1 MVMDMFAAAATRD
14 RLLHRL
20 RRGMQA
26 GPVACLC
33 ALLLLPL
40 GTCTYAQEPADVVWG
55 HQAWSTE
62 DGLPQNSVHQ
72 ILQTRDG
79 FLWIATEGGV
89 ARFDGA
95 HFKLLNHANTSAF
108 TTDDTCCLAEDAR
121 GALWIGTS
129 DGLIRD
135 WHGTLRRFSTQAGLP
150 SASILS
156 VTAGNDGAVFILTDA
171 GLARVGPD
179 GSVSPLPG
187 GLSGEI
193 TAVASDKD
201 GDLWLATRSAIDRY
215 DPRQRKAVRTV
226 NVPRA
231 WEVTGLESTGDG
243 ALWWRTNSGVSRLL
257 NGKLSSWKTGKTL
270 PGTRVNSL
278 MVDARGSAWI
288 GTNRGLVSLESGT
301 LKLKLFSDLGT
312 SPILSTF
319 EDREGNIWVGT
330 ENSGLA
336 ILRPE
341 KFRQLPGLADRVI
354 TAIVQTNDGTAWVGT
369 RDDGLWRCRDGAVD
383 RAPGA
388 AELASQIILSLAA
401 GNHNDLWVGT
411 PDGLNHLEGDS
422 VHVYTSVDGLPDD
435 FIRSLLVDPDG
446 SLWIGTRRGLAH
458 LQHGQVQTVG
468 RADGLQSDLIG
479 ALLRTPHSAGK
490 SATDSILWVATLG
503 GISRLS
509 STGLTTYTQANG
521 LPGSIITSFAEQFP
535 GTLWIGSRD
544 GGLSE
549 HTRGVFAA
557 LHPQGVPR
565 SIDSLLLDQLGFL
578 WMGTRQGLVR
588 ASAAEL
594 ESCASNSACDLHAH
608 RFGAFDGMPSE
619 EASTIGHPAAWRMQN
634 GDLWFAT
641 RKGVAIVDPAHLHL
655 NKVPPPVV
663 MESFDVDG
671 AAEPTNRQRLKLSP
685 GHASFTFNYAGLSYS
700 APSRV
705 RYRFK
710 LEGFDRNWTDAGN
723 RRTAYYTSLPARYY
737 TFRVQAA
744 NDDGVWNR
752 TGAALSF
759 SITPPFYERIW
770 FYLLLAVGIAAAI
783 YYSHYRRVQRLQA
796 QFQAVLGERSRIAR
810 EIHDTLAQDFVGVSL
825 QLETAVQMLSTS
837 DLAGATEQINQ
848 TRILVREGLQDA
860 RQSIWELRA
869 NTTEDRLPTRLTR
882 LVERASRTG
891 LVAETSITG
900 AYRALDSKLES
911 ELLRIAQE
919 ALTNVIRHAA
929 ATSALLKLEYSTH
942 TVTLSIVDDGT
953 GFEPAEVR
961 GEHYGL
967 QGMRERAA
975 AIRAQFDVHSSRE
988 QGTRIHIVVPT
999 E

>member
-1 MVMDMFAAAATRD
+1 MHDRAEQSERATLRMRRYRQACAA
-14 RLLHRL
+14 
-20 RRGMQA
+20 
-26 GPVACLC
+26 VWLC
-33 ALLLLPL
+33 AFPLLPL
-40 GTCTYAQEPADVVWG
+40 DGLLHAQSAADAAWG

-95 HFKLLNHANTSAF
+95 HFKLFNQADEPAF

-135 WHGTLRRFSTQAGLP
+135 WHGSFRRFSTQAGLP
-150 SASILS
+150 SASILAVS
-156 VTAGNDGAVFILTDA
+156 ASSDGAIFALTDA
-171 GLARVGPD
+171 GFARVAAD
-179 GSVSPLPG
+179 GKAAVLPG
-187 GLSGEI
+187 KPASSV
-193 TAVASDKD
+193 TAMTPGAD
-201 GDLWLATRSAIDRY
+201 GAIWLATHMGIDEY
-215 DPRQRKAVRTV
+215 DPGRQRVVRMV
-226 NVPRA
+226 NVPTA
-231 WEVTGLESTGDG
+231 WEITGMQAAASGT
-243 ALWWRTNSGVSRLL
+243 LWWHTNSSVSQLL
-257 NGKLSSWKTGKTL
+257 NGKLSSWKSGETL

-278 MVDARGSAWI
+278 MVDAGGDAWV
-288 GTNRGLVSLESGT
+288 GTNRGLVSIQSDT
-301 LKLKLFSDLGT
+301 AKLHLFPDLGT
-312 SPILSTF
+312 NPILSTF
-319 EDREGNIWVGT
+319 EDREGNLWVGT
-330 ENSGLA
+330 ENAGLA

-341 KFRQLPGLADRVI
+341 KFRQLAGLADRVI
-354 TAIVQTNDGTAWVGT
+354 TSIVQTSDGTAWIGT
-369 RDDGLWRCRDGAVD
+369 RDDGLWRDRKGTVD

-388 AELASQIILSLAA
+388 AQLASQIILSLAP

-422 VHVYTSVDGLPDD
+422 VRVYTSVDGLPDD
-435 FIRSLLVDPDG
+435 FIRSLHVDPDG

-458 LQHGQVQTVG
+458 LQQGQVQTIG
-468 RADGLQSDLIG
+468 RANGLESDLIG
-479 ALLRTPHSAGK
+479 ALLRTPHRDDKQNNDSA
-490 SATDSILWVATLG
+490 LWVATLG
-503 GISRLS
+503 GISKIA
-509 STGLTTYTQANG
+509 GNGITTYTTAKG
-521 LPGSIITSFAEQFP
+521 LPGSIITSFAEEAP

-549 HTRGVFAA
+549 HTAA
-557 LHPQGVPR
+557 GFFTLHQQGLPR
-565 SIDSLLLDQLGFL
+565 SIDSLLLDNQGFL

-594 ESCASNSACDLHAH
+594 ETCAHNSRCNLQTH

-619 EASTIGHPAAWRMQN
+619 EASTIGHPAAWKMQD
-634 GDLWFAT
+634 GALWFAT

-655 NKVPPPVV
+655 NMVSPPVV
-663 MESFDVDG
+663 IESFDVDG
-671 AAEPTNRQRLKLSP
+671 EPQALNGKKLKISP

-705 RYRFK
+705 RYRFM
-710 LEGFDRNWTDAGN
+710 LEGFDRRWTEAGN
-723 RRTAYYTSLPARYY
+723 RRTAYYTNLPARHY
-737 TFRVQAA
+737 TFRVEAA

-752 TGAALSF
+752 VGATLSF
-759 SITPPFYERIW
+759 AITPPFYERIW
-770 FYLLLAVGIAAAI
+770 FYLLLALGIAAAI
-783 YYSHYRRVQRLQA
+783 YYSHYRRVRRLQA
-796 QFQAVLGERSRIAR
+796 QFQAVLRERSRIAR

-825 QLETAVQMLSTS
+825 QLETAVQMLSAS
-837 DLAGATEQINQ
+837 DLAAATEQINQ

-869 NTTEDRLPTRLTR
+869 NTTEDSLPTRLAR
-882 LVERASRTG
+882 LTERASRTG
-891 LVAETSITG
+891 LAAETTVTG
-900 AYRALDSKLES
+900 AYRRLDTKLES

-919 ALTNVIRHAA
+919 SLTNVIRHAA
-929 ATSALLKLEYSTH
+929 ATSALLKLEYSTD

-953 GFEPAEVR
+953 GFEPAEVQ

-975 AIRAQFDVHSSRE
+975 GIRARFHIESSRE
-988 QGTRIHIVVPT
+988 NGTRITVAAPT

>member
-1 MVMDMFAAAATRD
+1 MQRMRRD
-14 RLLHRL
+14 R
-20 RRGMQA
+20 QA
-26 GPVACLC
+26 CSVSCLC
-33 ALLLLPL
+33 ALALLLV
-40 GTCTYAQEPADVVWG
+40 GRMHAQGAADVAWG

-95 HFKLLNHANTSAF
+95 HFKLLNQADAPAF
-108 TTDDTCCLAEDAR
+108 TTDDTCCLAEDAQ

-135 WHGTLRRFSTQAGLP
+135 WHGALHRFSAQTGLP

-156 VTAGNDGAVFILTDA
+156 VTAGGDGAVFVLTDA
-171 GLARVGPD
+171 GLVRVGPD
-179 GSVSPLPG
+179 GRVSAPPG
-187 GLSGEI
+187 ELAAEV
-193 TAVASDKD
+193 TAVASDGK
-201 GDLWLATRSAIDRY
+201 GDLWLATRTGIDQY
-215 DPRQRKAVRTV
+215 DPRQRRVV
-226 NVPRA
+226 HQLNVPRA
-231 WEVTGLESTGDG
+231 WEVTGLEDAQDG
-243 ALWWRTNSGVSRLL
+243 ALWWRTNNSVSRLL
-257 NGKLSSWKTGKTL
+257 DGHVTSWRTGETL

-278 MVDARGSAWI
+278 TLGARGSAWV
-288 GTNRGLVSLESGT
+288 GTNRGLVSLQSGT
-301 LKLKLFSDLGT
+301 LKLNLFPDLGT

-319 EDREGNIWVGT
+319 EDREGNVWVGT
-330 ENSGLA
+330 ENSGLV
-336 ILRPE
+336 ILRPQ

-354 TAIVQTNDGTAWVGT
+354 TAIVQTTDGTAWIGT
-369 RDDGLWRCRDGAVD
+369 RDDGLWRDRDGTVD

-388 AELASQIILSLAA
+388 AQLASQIILSLAP
-401 GNHNDLWVGT
+401 GNHDDLWVGT
-411 PDGLNHLEGDS
+411 PDGLNHLEGDA

-458 LQHGQVQTVG
+458 LQHGQVQTIG
-468 RADGLQSDLIG
+468 RAEGLQSDLIG
-479 ALLRTPHSAGK
+479 ALLRTQARADK
-490 SATDSILWVATLG
+490 ETTDSALWVATLG

-509 STGLTTYTQANG
+509 TAGLTTYTRASG
-521 LPGSIITSFAEQFP
+521 LPGSIITSFAEQSP

-549 HTRGVFAA
+549 HTADGFAT
-557 LHPQGVPR
+557 LHLPGVPR
-565 SIDSLLLDQLGFL
+565 SIDSLLLDNLGFL

-588 ASAAEL
+588 ASSAEL
-594 ESCASNSACDLHAH
+594 ETCAHRSSCDPHAH

-619 EASTIGHPAAWRMQN
+619 EASTIGHPAAWKMQN

-671 AAEPTNRQRLKLSP
+671 TAEPTNGERLKLSP
-685 GHASFTFNYAGLSYS
+685 GHASFTFTYAGLSYS

-710 LEGFDRNWTDAGN
+710 LEGFDRDWTEAGN
-723 RRTAYYTSLPARYY
+723 RRTAYYTNLPARRY

-744 NDDGVWNR
+744 NDDGVWNP
-752 TGAALSF
+752 TGAALGF

-783 YYSHYRRVQRLQA
+783 YYSHYRRVRRLQA
-796 QFQAVLGERSRIAR
+796 QFQAVLRERSRIAR

-825 QLETAVQMLSTS
+825 QLETAVQMLSAS

-869 NTTEDRLPTRLTR
+869 NTTEDTLPTRLTR
-882 LVERASRTG
+882 LGERASRTG

-900 AYRALDSKLES
+900 AYRPLDTKLES

-929 ATSALLKLEYSTH
+929 ATSALLKLEYSAH

-953 GFEPAEVR
+953 GFEPAEVQ

-975 AIRAQFDVHSSRE
+975 AIRARFEVHSSRE
-988 QGTRIHIVVPT
+988 QGTRIHVAAPT